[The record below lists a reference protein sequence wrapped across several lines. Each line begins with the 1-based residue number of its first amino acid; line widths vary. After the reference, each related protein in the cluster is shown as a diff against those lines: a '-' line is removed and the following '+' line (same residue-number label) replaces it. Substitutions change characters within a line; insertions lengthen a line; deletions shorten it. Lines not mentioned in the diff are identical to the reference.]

1 MDRLTRAIAYKDFGL
16 TAEAALSE
24 AEKDVERERQIE
36 REEREERERE
46 RERQCK
52 YSIE

>member
-16 TAEAALSE
+16 TAEAALAE
-24 AEKDVERERQIE
+24 AEKDVSL
-36 REEREERERE
+36 ERERE
-46 RERQCK
+46 REQCK

>member
-16 TAEAALSE
+16 TAEAALGE
-24 AEKDVERERQIE
+24 AEKDV
-36 REEREERERE
+36 EREERERE

>member
-24 AEKDVERERQIE
+24 AEKDVERE
-36 REEREERERE
+36 ERERE